1 LIRSM
6 LFYSA
11 IVSGITLVLA
21 VAWPAVYNARA
32 LLRLR
37 ARPRYSKSK
46 ALLAEREQA
55 IFQSLRNM
63 VSPAL
68 DVFPNVRLYD
78 LLDLVGG
85 NEDRDQEL
93 ARRIRATS
101 VDFVLCDAV
110 TSRPMFVVALP
121 HGSADDPKAR
131 TEERFLTSILEAA
144 GLPLLPFASPSEP
157 SSPLDETETFQ
168 KTLATY
174 LRAASHAA

>member
-1 LIRSM
+1 M

-11 IVSGITLVLA
+11 IASGITLVAAL
-21 VAWPAVYNARA
+21 AWPTACKARA
-32 LLRLR
+32 LLRRR
-37 ARPRYSKSK
+37 ARPRYRKSK

-55 IFQSLRNM
+55 IFQSLRSM

-78 LLDLVGG
+78 LLDLDGG

-121 HGSADDPKAR
+121 HGSADDPQAR
-131 TEERFLTSILEAA
+131 TQERFLAGILEAA
-144 GLPLLPFASPSEP
+144 GLPLLPFASPSETTE
-157 SSPLDETETFQ
+157 PLDQAETFQ
-168 KTLATY
+168 QTLATY
-174 LRAASHAA
+174 LRAAAHAA